1 MVSECSSQIYKS
13 IKSYKSIEELLR
25 LELTFISVL
34 RLNELTT

>member
-13 IKSYKSIEELLR
+13 IKSNKSIEELLR